1 MITKIK
7 SRFAEPLD
15 RAALKLMAVVLLLT
29 VLVLAIG
36 DRSQPYVREFSWQ
49 SKQIGAEDVAF
60 SLSFSRAMQ
69 QKQVEAGLMAGVVT
83 PQETGLLA
91 PIDKLLPGK
100 ISWSGK
106 KLFYTLNTPVPYGS
120 SYQIQLESARAE
132 DRQGKSSGQQMT
144 AFRSQFSSRQR
155 RFGFIGINGE
165 QRGRLLVSNFG
176 SQPQALTGADL
187 LVKDFR
193 FLPNDRGL
201 IFLAAPVSK
210 AGQDV
215 PVNSN
220 QIYRWTDNR
229 IELLLD
235 NKIYQNIKFDV
246 SSDGQTL
253 VVQKVNR
260 KDPKDFG
267 IWAIDLT
274 KNDGGQRISQG
285 GSFMVTPDNG
295 AIAVAEGQG
304 VAIKPLNP
312 AAQVID
318 FLPKFGRVL
327 SFASNGTAAAM
338 EKYIDDYTRELFLV
352 TNQGQQKKLLAVRGE
367 IQTAQFSPNGKILYG
382 ILAESPAETSQ
393 TMEYNNQPYLVAI
406 DLATVKTYPL
416 LQLAPQQG
424 IAMSLAPDG
433 RALLFDQVATVPA
446 GGNHQE
452 PRSADGQKIEE
463 GIVWLLP
470 LPESLSNLEAKIKPE
485 NLSIAGYAPR
495 WAP

>member
-1 MITKIK
+1 MITKLK

-15 RAALKLMAVVLLLT
+15 RAALKLMAAVLMLIL
-29 VLVLAIG
+29 LVLAIG
-36 DRSQPYVREFSWQ
+36 DRSQPYIREFSWQ
-49 SKQIGAEDVAF
+49 GRQVGAEDVAF

-69 QKQVEAGLMAGVVT
+69 QKQVEAGLMASVVT

-91 PIDKLLPGK
+91 PIGQLLPGK

-144 AFRSQFSSRQR
+144 AFRSQFSTRQR
-155 RFGFIGINGE
+155 RFGFIGTNGD
-165 QRGRLLVSNFG
+165 QRGRLMVAKFG
-176 SQPQALTGADL
+176 DKPEALTGKDL

-193 FLPNDRGL
+193 FLPDDRGL
-201 IFLAAPVSK
+201 IFLAAPISK
-210 AGQDV
+210 DA

-220 QIYRWTDNR
+220 QIYRWSNNN
-229 IELLLD
+229 IELLLN

-260 KDPKDFG
+260 KDPQDFG
-267 IWAIDLT
+267 IWAINLD
-274 KNDGGQRISQG
+274 KNDRGQRISQG

-304 VAIKPLNP
+304 VAIKPLVTN
-312 AAQVID
+312 AQVID

-327 SFASNGTAAAM
+327 NFAPNGTAAAM

-367 IQTAQFSPNGKILYG
+367 IQSAQFSPNGQVLYS
-382 ILAESPAETSQ
+382 ILAESPPESSATTTQ
-393 TMEYNNQPYLVAI
+393 YNNQPYLVAI
-406 DLATVKTYPL
+406 DLATTKTYQL
-416 LQLAPQQG
+416 LSLTPQQG
-424 IAMSLAPDG
+424 IAMSLSPDG
-433 RALLFDQVATVPA
+433 RALLFDQLATVPGIA
-446 GGNHQE
+446 GGQN
-452 PRSADGQKIEE
+452 PTSADGQAIEE
-463 GIVWLLP
+463 GMIWLLP
-470 LPESLSNLEAKIKPE
+470 LPESLTNLEAKIKPE